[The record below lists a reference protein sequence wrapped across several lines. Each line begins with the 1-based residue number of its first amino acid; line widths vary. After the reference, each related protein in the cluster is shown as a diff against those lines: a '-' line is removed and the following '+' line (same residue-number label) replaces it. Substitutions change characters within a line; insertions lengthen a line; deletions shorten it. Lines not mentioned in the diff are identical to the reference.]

1 MLTIGQEEVVKRI
14 FSTCFIL
21 ANFLLFSS
29 FSVFFILFCGSSF
42 WVLLFTLVWVSSVT
56 VALMHVFIPFVST
69 FAVIA
74 RSAHKRKLHVYIS
87 NLAFLCGYVSFW
99 FSVAAAF
106 YLAMGFFGYSL
117 SSESIYI
124 VAGYVAIIAGLYKVI
139 SRDHIGTPRI
149 MSPHLFF
156 LKNWKDGHKG
166 AFFMGLHYMFHA
178 ASSYW
183 LLMILMLLAGY
194 SNVLLLGAFT
204 ITIFA
209 ESNSS
214 KPLFMSRVMGLCF
227 IFVGVTTLFYAPF
240 LMSLVK

>member
-1 MLTIGQEEVVKRI
+1 MHYREDLQ
-14 FSTCFIL
+14 L
-21 ANFLLFSS
+21 AVTFMALLFISWL
-29 FSVFFILFCGSSF
+29 VFLRFIALTELS
-42 WVLLFTLVWVSSVT
+42 LLTLLIFTLVWVSSVT

-74 RSAHKRKLHVYIS
+74 RSAHKRNLHVYIS

-117 SSESIYI
+117 SSGSIYI

-156 LKNWKDGHKG
+156 LKNWKDGHGG

-194 SNVLLLGAFT
+194 SNILLLGAFT